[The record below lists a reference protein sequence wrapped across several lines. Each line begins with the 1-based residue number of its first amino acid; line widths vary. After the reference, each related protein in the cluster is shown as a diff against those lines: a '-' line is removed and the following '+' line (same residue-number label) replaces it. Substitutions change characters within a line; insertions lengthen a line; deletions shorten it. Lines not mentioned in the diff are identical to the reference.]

1 MSAIPSAVG
10 GPIAAAKATA
20 TGGSTAAT
28 AFTAA
33 IRPITVTIAALGGQ
47 GGGVVSD
54 WLIDA
59 ARRCGYLAQAT
70 SVPGVAQ
77 RTGATIY
84 YLEFFPIAAL
94 PADGRRPIFALM
106 PNPGDVDVVI
116 ASEIM
121 EAGRAMQRGLVTGR
135 TTLIASSHRIY
146 AIQEK
151 SHMGDGRADPARVR
165 ELARE
170 HAKRY
175 IELDMQALAEAN
187 GSVISAAMLGA
198 LCGSGALPFA
208 ADHYVEAIRASG
220 IEAASSTRTFEAARD
235 AAARSTPKASLAAA
249 NLPLTAAA
257 DSPAAV
263 AKSQPTAAASLS
275 ASAESVSGAAPT
287 QGAAARPALS
297 APLEHRVERV
307 PVAARDI
314 AREGV
319 RRMIDYQDAAYAGLY
334 LDRLDAVIALEPKG
348 SDGFALTQAV
358 ARGLALWMSFE
369 DTIRVADLK
378 IRTARAKRVLQEVRP
393 SSGQLVQVTEFMKP
407 RIEEIC
413 GTLPVGLGQWILHSK
428 GPRRWMTRLTGGRQ
442 IATSTVSGFLQLY
455 WLAGLRRW
463 RRKTLR
469 YSQEQLRI
477 GRWLDLIA
485 HTARQNYTLAVEIA
499 DCQQLVKGYGETH
512 ERGTANFDAILAD
525 IQKWQQREDAADRV
539 RTLRAAAL
547 ADDQGTALSKALA
560 AAV

>member
-1 MSAIPSAVG
+1 MSAVDAAG
-10 GPIAAAKATA
+10 GPIAAANSTAVENPIATEKPIATA
-20 TGGSTAAT
+20 KPAGTAKPTAIAGSSAAAT
-28 AFTAA
+28 
-33 IRPITVTIAALGGQ
+33 RPITVTIAALGGQ

-54 WLIDA
+54 WLIDV
-59 ARRCGYLAQAT
+59 ARRSGYLAQAT

-84 YLEFFPIAAL
+84 YLEFFPAAAL

-151 SHMGDGRADPARVR
+151 SHMADGRTDPAQVKA
-165 ELARE
+165 LARE

-175 IELDMQALAEAN
+175 IEFDMQALAEAN

-198 LCGSGALPFA
+198 ICGSGALPFA
-208 ADHYVEAIRASG
+208 AQHYVEAIRASG

-235 AAARSTPKASLAAA
+235 AAAGPASAVRSTLA
-249 NLPLTAAA
+249 PA
-257 DSPAAV
+257 DS
-263 AKSQPTAAASLS
+263 QS
-275 ASAESVSGAAPT
+275 A
-287 QGAAARPALS
+287 AAARAPIPAS
-297 APLEHRVERV
+297 LEERV
-307 PVAARDI
+307 RRRVPAAAQDVV
-314 AREGV
+314 REGV
-319 RRMIDYQDAAYAGLY
+319 RRMIDYQDVAYAGLY
-334 LDRLDAVIALEPKG
+334 LDRLDAVVALEAKG
-348 SDGFALTQAV
+348 SDSFALTETV

-378 IRTARAKRVLQEVRP
+378 IRTSRAKRVRQEVRP

-413 GTLPVGLGQWILHSK
+413 GTLPVGLGTWILRSK
-428 GPRRWMTRLTGGRQ
+428 TPRSWLTRFTGGRQ
-442 IATSTVSGFLQLY
+442 IATSTVGGFLQLY

-469 YSQEQLRI
+469 YSQENARI
-477 GRWLDLIA
+477 ERWLALIA
-485 HTARQNYTLAVEIA
+485 HVVQKNYALAAEIA
-499 DCQQLVKGYGETH
+499 DCQQLLKGYGETH
-512 ERGTANFDAILAD
+512 ERGTASFDAILAD
-525 IQKWQQREDAADRV
+525 VRDWEQRADAAGRV
-539 RTLRAAAL
+539 RSLRAAAL
-547 ADDQGTALSKALA
+547 ADDQGIALAKALA
-560 AAV
+560 GTG

>member
-1 MSAIPSAVG
+1 VSAAPGAAGRSTAAER
-10 GPIAAAKATA
+10 PIAAGGLTA
-20 TGGSTAAT
+20 PT
-28 AFTAA
+28 
-33 IRPITVTIAALGGQ
+33 RPITVTIAALGGQ

-54 WLIDA
+54 WLIEV
-59 ARRCGYLAQAT
+59 ARRSRYLAQAT

-84 YLEFFPIAAL
+84 YLEFFPAAAL

-106 PNPGDVDVVI
+106 PNPGDVDVLI

-151 SHMGDGRADPARVR
+151 SHMGDGRADSAEVR
-165 ELARE
+165 ALARQ

-175 IELDMQALAEAN
+175 IEFDMQALAEAN

-198 LCGSGALPFA
+198 ICGSGALPFA
-208 ADHYVEAIRASG
+208 AEHYVEAIRASG
-220 IEAASSTRTFEAARD
+220 IEAASSTRTFEAARV
-235 AAARSTPKASLAAA
+235 AAAGSARAAA
-249 NLPLTAAA
+249 PPAGGDSPPAAA
-257 DSPAAV
+257 VLRS
-263 AKSQPTAAASLS
+263 AAAE
-275 ASAESVSGAAPT
+275 ASSGAAP
-287 QGAAARPALS
+287 GEGAVARAALPASLDERVRRRVPAAAQ
-297 APLEHRVERV
+297 
-307 PVAARDI
+307 DI

-319 RRMIDYQDAAYAGLY
+319 RRMIDYQDVAYAVSY
-334 LDRLDAVIALEPKG
+334 LDRLDAVTALEPRG
-348 SDGFALTQAV
+348 SDNHALTAAV

-378 IRTARAKRVLQEVRP
+378 IRAARAKRVLQEVRP
-393 SSGQLVQVTEFMKP
+393 SPGQLVLVTEFMKP

-413 GTLPVGLGQWILHSK
+413 GTLPVGLGAWILRSK
-428 GPRRWMTRLTGGRQ
+428 APRRWMTRLTGGRR
-442 IATSTVSGFLQLY
+442 IATSSIGGFLQLY

-469 YSQEQLRI
+469 YSQEHSRI
-477 GRWLDLIA
+477 GRWLELIA
-485 HTARQNYTLAVEIA
+485 RIAQQDYALAVEIA

-512 ERGTANFDAILAD
+512 ERGAASFDAILAHVQD
-525 IQKWQQREDAADRV
+525 WQPREDAAGRV

-547 ADDQGTALSKALA
+547 ADDQGIALSKALA
-560 AAV
+560 AAG

>member
-1 MSAIPSAVG
+1 VSAVDAAG
-10 GPIAAAKATA
+10 GPIAAANSTAAEKPIATEKPIAAEKPIATAKPTGTAKPTATAGSSATA
-20 TGGSTAAT
+20 T
-28 AFTAA
+28 
-33 IRPITVTIAALGGQ
+33 RPITVTIAALGGQ

-54 WLIDA
+54 WLIDV
-59 ARRCGYLAQAT
+59 ARRSGYLAQAT

-84 YLEFFPIAAL
+84 YLEFFPAAAL

-151 SHMGDGRADPARVR
+151 SHMADGRTDPAQVKA
-165 ELARE
+165 LARE

-175 IELDMQALAEAN
+175 IEFDMQALAEAN

-198 LCGSGALPFA
+198 ICGSGALPFA
-208 ADHYVEAIRASG
+208 AQHYVEAIRASG

-235 AAARSTPKASLAAA
+235 AAAGPASAVHSPLA
-249 NLPLTAAA
+249 PA
-257 DSPAAV
+257 DS
-263 AKSQPTAAASLS
+263 QS
-275 ASAESVSGAAPT
+275 A
-287 QGAAARPALS
+287 AAARPPIPAS
-297 APLEHRVERV
+297 LEERV
-307 PVAARDI
+307 RQRMPAAALDVV
-314 AREGV
+314 REGV
-319 RRMIDYQDAAYAGLY
+319 RRMIDYQDVAYADLY
-334 LDRLDAVIALEPKG
+334 LDRLDAVVALEPKG
-348 SDGFALTQAV
+348 SDSFALTETV

-378 IRTARAKRVLQEVRP
+378 IRTSRAKRVRQEVRP

-413 GTLPVGLGQWILHSK
+413 GTLPVGLGTWILRSK
-428 GPRRWMTRLTGGRQ
+428 TPRSWLTRFTGGRQ
-442 IATSTVSGFLQLY
+442 IATSTVGGFLQLY

-469 YSQEQLRI
+469 YSQENARI
-477 GRWLDLIA
+477 EHWLALIA
-485 HTARQNYTLAVEIA
+485 HVVQKNYPLAAEIA
-499 DCQQLVKGYGETH
+499 DCQQLLKGYGETH
-512 ERGTANFDAILAD
+512 ERGTASFDAILAD
-525 IQKWQQREDAADRV
+525 VRDWERRADAAGRV
-539 RTLRAAAL
+539 RSLRGAAL
-547 ADDQGTALSKALA
+547 ADDQGIALAKALA
-560 AAV
+560 GAG

>member
-1 MSAIPSAVG
+1 M
-10 GPIAAAKATA
+10 
-20 TGGSTAAT
+20 
-28 AFTAA
+28 
-33 IRPITVTIAALGGQ
+33 TIAALGGQ

-54 WLIDA
+54 WLIDV
-59 ARRCGYLAQAT
+59 ARRSGYLAQAT

-84 YLEFFPIAAL
+84 YLEFFPIAAV

-151 SHMGDGRADPARVR
+151 SHMGDGRADASEVR
-165 ELARE
+165 SLARQ

-175 IELDMQALAEAN
+175 IEFDMQALAESN

-198 LCGSGALPFA
+198 ICGSGALPFA
-208 ADHYVEAIRASG
+208 AQDYVEAIRASG
-220 IEAASSTRTFEAARD
+220 IEAASSTRTFEAARV
-235 AAARSTPKASLAAA
+235 AAAGAVPAAGSPPGTADSHSAGA
-249 NLPLTAAA
+249 NSPPAAA
-257 DSPAAV
+257 DLPFAAAV
-263 AKSQPTAAASLS
+263 SRS
-275 ASAESVSGAAPT
+275 ARAEGGA
-287 QGAAARPALS
+287 GAR
-297 APLEHRVERV
+297 APLPATLDERV
-307 PVAARDI
+307 RVGVPATAQDI

-319 RRMIDYQDAAYAGLY
+319 RRMIDYQDVAYATLY
-334 LDRLDAVIALEPKG
+334 LDRLDAVAALEPVG
-348 SDGFALTQAV
+348 SDRFALTEAV

-378 IRTARAKRVLQEVRP
+378 IRAARARRVLQEVRP
-393 SSGQLVQVTEFMKP
+393 SPGQLVQVTEFMKP

-413 GTLPVGLGQWILHSK
+413 GTLPVGLGTWILGSK
-428 GPRRWMTRLTGGRQ
+428 TPRRWMTRLTGGRQ
-442 IATSTVSGFLQLY
+442 IATSSIGGFLQLY

-469 YSQEQLRI
+469 YSQEHLRI
-477 GRWLDLIA
+477 EGWLDFIA
-485 HTARQNYTLAVEIA
+485 RVAPQNYALAVEIA

-512 ERGTANFDAILAD
+512 ERGTASFDAILAD
-525 IQKWQQREDAADRV
+525 VQNWQQWEDAAGRV

-547 ADDQGTALSKALA
+547 ADDQGIALSKALA
-560 AAV
+560 AAG

>member
-1 MSAIPSAVG
+1 MSG
-10 GPIAAAKATA
+10 L
-20 TGGSTAAT
+20 
-28 AFTAA
+28 
-33 IRPITVTIAALGGQ
+33 RPITMTIAALGGQ

-54 WLIDA
+54 WLIDV
-59 ARRCGYLAQAT
+59 ARRSGYLAQAT

-84 YLEFFPIAAL
+84 YLEFFPVAGL
-94 PADGRRPIFALM
+94 PADQRRPIFALM

-151 SHMGDGRADPARVR
+151 SHMADGRADSRRVR
-165 ELARE
+165 ALARE

-175 IELDMQALAEAN
+175 IEFDMQAMAEAN
-187 GSVISAAMLGA
+187 GSMISAAMLGA

-208 ADHYVEAIRASG
+208 VEHYVEAIRSSG
-220 IEAASSTRTFEAARD
+220 IEAASSTRTFEAARCE
-235 AAARSTPKASLAAA
+235 AA
-249 NLPLTAAA
+249 
-257 DSPAAV
+257 
-263 AKSQPTAAASLS
+263 
-275 ASAESVSGAAPT
+275 G
-287 QGAAARPALS
+287 GAAAGLPPTGVP
-297 APLEHRVERV
+297 APLPGALEGRIPARV
-307 PVAARDI
+307 PEAVREI

-319 RRMIDYQDAAYAGLY
+319 RRMIDYQDMAYARLY
-334 LDRLDAVIALEPKG
+334 LERLDSVIALEP
-348 SDGFALTQAV
+348 DDTQRFELSASV

-378 IRTARAKRVLQEVRP
+378 IRAARAKRVLREVRP
-393 SSGQLVQVTEFMKP
+393 SPGQLVEVTEFMKP
-407 RIEEIC
+407 RVEEIC
-413 GTLPVGLGQWILHSK
+413 GTLPVGLGTWILRSK
-428 GPRRWMTRLTGGRQ
+428 APRRWLTRLTGGRQ
-442 IATSTVSGFLQLY
+442 IATHRIGGFLQLY

-469 YSQEQLRI
+469 YAQTQARI

-485 HTARQNYTLAVEIA
+485 RVAKQDYGLAVEIA

-512 ERGTANFDAILAD
+512 ERGSASFDAILAD
-525 IQKWQQREDAADRV
+525 LEARQPKEAAHRV
-539 RTLRAAAL
+539 RTLRIAAL
-547 ADDQGTALSKALA
+547 ADDQGVALSKALA
-560 AAV
+560 AVG

>member
-1 MSAIPSAVG
+1 MSAVG
-10 GPIAAAKATA
+10 AAGRPIAAAQSAAALMKPTVTA
-20 TGGSTAAT
+20 GSSATAAT
-28 AFTAA
+28 
-33 IRPITVTIAALGGQ
+33 RPITVTIAALGGQ

-54 WLIDA
+54 WLIDV
-59 ARRCGYLAQAT
+59 ARRSGYLAQAT

-84 YLEFFPIAAL
+84 YLEFFPAAAL

-151 SHMGDGRADPARVR
+151 SHMADGRTDPAQVKA
-165 ELARE
+165 LARE

-175 IELDMQALAEAN
+175 IEFDMQALAEAN

-198 LCGSGALPFA
+198 ICGSGALPFA
-208 ADHYVEAIRASG
+208 AQHYVEAIRASG

-235 AAARSTPKASLAAA
+235 AAA
-249 NLPLTAAA
+249 
-257 DSPAAV
+257 
-263 AKSQPTAAASLS
+263 
-275 ASAESVSGAAPT
+275 
-287 QGAAARPALS
+287 GAAAPMMEAAGARPPIPAS
-297 APLEHRVERV
+297 LEERIRQRM
-307 PVAARDI
+307 PAAQDVV
-314 AREGV
+314 REGV
-319 RRMIDYQDAAYAGLY
+319 RRMIDYQDVAYASLY
-334 LDRLDAVIALEPKG
+334 LDRLDSIAVLEPKG
-348 SDGFALTQAV
+348 SASFALTESV

-413 GTLPVGLGQWILHSK
+413 GTLPAGLGAWVLRSK
-428 GPRRWMTRLTGGRQ
+428 TPRGWLTRFTGGRQ
-442 IATSTVSGFLQLY
+442 IATSSIGGFLQLY

-469 YSQEQLRI
+469 YSLENARI
-477 GRWLDLIA
+477 ERWLELIERV
-485 HTARQNYTLAVEIA
+485 ARQNFALAVEIA

-512 ERGTANFDAILAD
+512 ERGTASFDAILAD
-525 IQKWQQREDAADRV
+525 VRDWQQREDGAARV
-539 RTLRAAAL
+539 RTLRIAAL
-547 ADDQGTALSKALA
+547 ADDQGIALAKALA
-560 AAV
+560 EAPGMAG

>member
-1 MSAIPSAVG
+1 VSAVPG
-10 GPIAAAKATA
+10 GTAKPMSTVKSSATARSAAAT
-20 TGGSTAAT
+20 
-28 AFTAA
+28 
-33 IRPITVTIAALGGQ
+33 RPITVTIAALGGQ

-59 ARRCGYLAQAT
+59 ARRSGYLAQAT

-84 YLEFFPIAAL
+84 YLEFFPLAAL

-121 EAGRAMQRGLVTGR
+121 EAGRAMQRGLVTDR
-135 TTLIASSHRIY
+135 TTLIASTHRIY

-151 SHMGDGRADPARVR
+151 SHMADGRADPARVR

-175 IELDMQALAEAN
+175 IEFDMQALAEAN

-198 LCGSGALPFA
+198 MCGSGALPFA
-208 ADHYVEAIRASG
+208 AEHYVEAIRASG

-235 AAARSTPKASLAAA
+235 AAAGSASQAAHSPLAAA
-249 NLPLTAAA
+249 VSRSALSASME
-257 DSPAAV
+257 DRVRKRMPAAV
-263 AKSQPTAAASLS
+263 Q
-275 ASAESVSGAAPT
+275 
-287 QGAAARPALS
+287 
-297 APLEHRVERV
+297 
-307 PVAARDI
+307 DI

-319 RRMIDYQDAAYAGLY
+319 RRMIDYQDVAYASLY
-334 LDRLDAVIALEPKG
+334 LDRLDSIAALEPKG
-348 SDGFALTQAV
+348 SDSFALTERV

-413 GTLPVGLGQWILHSK
+413 GTLPVGLGTWVLRSK
-428 GPRRWMTRLTGGRQ
+428 TPRSWLTRFTGGRQ
-442 IATSTVSGFLQLY
+442 IATSSIGGFLQLY

-469 YSQEQLRI
+469 YSQENARI
-477 GRWLDLIA
+477 ERWLELIA
-485 HTARQNYTLAVEIA
+485 RIAPQNYALAVEIA

-512 ERGTANFDAILAD
+512 ERGTASFDAILAD
-525 IQKWQQREDAADRV
+525 VRDWQQREDGAGRV
-539 RTLRAAAL
+539 RTLTIAAL
-547 ADDQGTALSKALA
+547 ADDQGIALAKALA
-560 AAV
+560 KAPGIAG

>member
-1 MSAIPSAVG
+1 MSAISS
-10 GPIAAAKATA
+10 AAAKATA
-20 TGGSTAAT
+20 TGASTAAT

-208 ADHYVEAIRASG
+208 AEHYVEAIRASG
-220 IEAASSTRTFEAARD
+220 IEAASSTRTFEAARG
-235 AAARSTPKASLAAA
+235 AAAGSAPTAAESSPAA
-249 NLPLTAAA
+249 NLPLA
-257 DSPAAV
+257 
-263 AKSQPTAAASLS
+263 AAASPPRAAVSRS
-275 ASAESVSGAAPT
+275 APTEQGPGAAPM
-287 QGAAARPALS
+287 QGAAARP
-297 APLEHRVERV
+297 PLCASLEDRVRERV
-307 PVAARDI
+307 PAAARDI

-334 LDRLDAVIALEPKG
+334 LDRLDAVIALEPKDT
-348 SDGFALTQAV
+348 DGFALTQAV

-413 GTLPVGLGQWILHSK
+413 GTLPIGLGSWLLRSK
-428 GPRRWMTRLTGGRQ
+428 TPKRWMTRLTGGRQ
-442 IATSTVSGFLQLY
+442 IATSSIGGFLQLY

-469 YSQEQLRI
+469 YSQEQIRI
-477 GRWLDLIA
+477 GRWLEFIA
-485 HTARQNYTLAVEIA
+485 RVARQNYPLAIEIA

-512 ERGTANFDAILAD
+512 ERGTASFDAILAD
-525 IQKWQQREDAADRV
+525 AQTWQQRAGAAGRV
-539 RTLRAAAL
+539 RTLRDAAL
-547 ADDQGTALSKALA
+547 ADDQGLALSKALA
-560 AAV
+560 SAR

>member
-1 MSAIPSAVG
+1 M
-10 GPIAAAKATA
+10 
-20 TGGSTAAT
+20 
-28 AFTAA
+28 
-33 IRPITVTIAALGGQ
+33 TIAALGGQ

-54 WLIDA
+54 WLIDV
-59 ARRCGYLAQAT
+59 ARRSGYLAQAT

-84 YLEFFPIAAL
+84 YLEFFPAAAL

-121 EAGRAMQRGLVTGR
+121 EAGRAMLRGLVTGR
-135 TTLIASSHRIY
+135 TTLIAASHRIY

-151 SHMGDGRADPARVR
+151 SHMGDGRADAAEVR
-165 ELARE
+165 SLARQ

-175 IELDMQALAEAN
+175 IELDMQALAESN

-198 LCGSGALPFA
+198 ICGSGALPFA
-208 ADHYVEAIRASG
+208 AEHYVEAIRASG
-220 IEAASSTRTFEAARD
+220 IEAASSTKTFEAARI
-235 AAARSTPKASLAAA
+235 AAAGSAPM
-249 NLPLTAAA
+249 AA

-263 AKSQPTAAASLS
+263 NSSGASISRS
-275 ASAESVSGAAPT
+275 ASTEPRSGAAPAE
-287 QGAAARPALS
+287 GAASRTSLPASL
-297 APLEHRVERV
+297 AERIRGRV
-307 PVAARDI
+307 PAAAQDI

-319 RRMIDYQDAAYAGLY
+319 RRMIDYQDVAYAVLY
-334 LDRLDAVIALEPKG
+334 LDQLEAVAALEPVG
-348 SDGFALTQAV
+348 SESSTLTEAV

-378 IRTARAKRVLQEVRP
+378 IRAARAKRVLQEVRP

-413 GTLPVGLGQWILHSK
+413 GTLPAGFGAWVLRSK
-428 GPRRWMTRLTGGRQ
+428 APRRWMTRFTGGRQ
-442 IATSTVSGFLQLY
+442 IATSSIGGFLQLY

-469 YSQEQLRI
+469 YSQEHSRI
-477 GRWLDLIA
+477 ERWLDLIA
-485 HTARQNYTLAVEIA
+485 RTAPQNYALAVEIA
-499 DCQQLVKGYGETH
+499 DCQHLVKGYGETH
-512 ERGTANFDAILAD
+512 ERGTANFDAILARVHD
-525 IQKWQQREDAADRV
+525 WRQREDAAGGV
-539 RTLRAAAL
+539 RALRAAAL
-547 ADDQGTALSKALA
+547 ADDQGIALSKALA
-560 AAV
+560 DDQGFAPPKARAAAG